1 MTFKE
6 LRIMSGM
13 NMTQYASFF
22 NIPYRTIQ
30 DWEYEKRKC
39 PDYVT
44 ELMQYK
50 LENEGKIKTE
60 TRA

>member
-6 LRIMSGM
+6 LRELSGM
-13 NMTQYASFF
+13 NMTQFAKYF

-30 DWEYEKRKC
+30 DWEYENRKC
-39 PDYVT
+39 PVYVL
-44 ELMQYK
+44 ELMRYK
-50 LENEGKIKTE
+50 LEKEGKTE

>member
-6 LRIMSGM
+6 LRVASGM
-13 NMTQYASFF
+13 NMTEFSKHF

-30 DWEYEKRKC
+30 NWENEVRKC
-39 PDYVT
+39 PEYVL

-50 LENEGKIKTE
+50 LEKERIPE
-60 TRA
+60 

>member
-6 LRIMSGM
+6 LRESTGMS
-13 NMTQYASFF
+13 MTQYASYF

-50 LENEGKIKTE
+50 LKNEGLIKND
-60 TRA
+60 